1 MNAPLAWLALGA
13 VVGAFS
19 WLWLPLSVAQLGV
32 MAMAGVLTIS
42 TLRST
47 LHILG
52 LVVLGLSLGQASITT
67 QPAPQPVHGIAV
79 GRVAY
84 TSGRS
89 AMLETQ
95 QGKLWA
101 QFPVSAPSKGAVLS
115 AQIRPAADTPVLPG
129 GWLTDA
135 RVKLARATK
144 VKVGHWTQRTSPEQ
158 AQDLPEGLRHG
169 AVLTALAT
177 GDRSN
182 LSPSTTERLRRT
194 GTVHLLAI
202 SGLHVGIVAGLG
214 SLIGW
219 LLSRPFCS
227 AGLPRVARWG
237 PGLGG
242 VLTALCYGQMVH
254 WPVSTQRAA
263 WMVVFVALCALC
275 SRKVHPWQALGL
287 AALAVLLC
295 HPAQVAS
302 LGFLLSFSAVA
313 ALIGW
318 MPAATEWLRPSH
330 PRALRWCVRSLAATV
345 IATFGTLP
353 IAALVFQSL
362 APAAPLANLVAVPL
376 FAGLAVPAALMGIHG
391 PAVSAEFCLFI
402 ADTAVDIAMVWLSWM
417 DLGTITIAVGHLGAI
432 LLFIAVFS
440 SSRPK
445 VAALCIALAFCPI
458 RPHRSG
464 MEVTFPAVGQGS
476 CTLIRWPDGRLW
488 LVDGGPPGRRL
499 LHWLRREGVETLD
512 AVFLT
517 HPDLDHLGG
526 LMPVIDALDVRSF
539 WVSRKPTSDEQ
550 HFRALWLRAHQQGI
564 TAAVFGPGEG
574 TPATDNDT
582 GLVLTLRHG
591 SHRFLLLGDVG
602 AETETRLA
610 EHMPSMTVVLV
621 SHHGSKNSSSA
632 ALISAASAQHA
643 VVQAGAMNRYGHPH
657 DSVIQA
663 WGSDILLR
671 TDQLGSIRMESDGM
685 GLDIRRWHPQTLWAS
700 VMSHAKGSVDTTADQ
715 S

>member
-1 MNAPLAWLALGA
+1 MGA

-19 WLWLPLSVAQLGV
+19 WLWLPLPMMQLGV
-32 MAMAGVLTIS
+32 IAMAGLLTIA

-47 LHILG
+47 LQALG
-52 LVVLGLSLGQASITT
+52 LLMLGLSLGQTTIAT
-67 QPAPQPVHGIAV
+67 QPTPQPAHGIAV
-79 GRVAY
+79 GRVVY

-101 QFPVSAPSKGAVLS
+101 QFSVPAPVKGTVLS
-115 AQIRPAADTPVLPG
+115 AQVRPAADSPVLPG
-129 GWLTDA
+129 GWLPDA

-144 VKVGHWTQRTSPEQ
+144 VKVGHWTQRTPPEQ
-158 AQDLPEGLRHG
+158 TRNLPEGLQHG
-169 AVLTALAT
+169 GVLTALAT
-177 GDRSN
+177 GDRST
-182 LSPSTTERLRRT
+182 LSPSTTDRLRRT

-202 SGLHVGIVAGLG
+202 SGLHVGIVAGMG
-214 SLIGW
+214 ALIGW
-219 LLSRPFCS
+219 LLTRPLCWG
-227 AGLPRVARWG
+227 GLPRIARWG

-242 VLTALCYGQMVH
+242 VLSALCYGQMVH

-263 WMVVFVALCALC
+263 WMVAFVAICTLC

-302 LGFLLSFSAVA
+302 LGFLMSFSAVA

-318 MPAATEWLRPSH
+318 MPAATGWLRPSH
-330 PRALRWCVRSLAATV
+330 PRALRWCVRSLATTV

-353 IAALVFQSL
+353 IAALVFQSI

-376 FAGLAVPAALMGIHG
+376 FAGLAVPAALLGIHG
-391 PAVSAEFCLFI
+391 PAMSADLCLFI
-402 ADTAVDIAMVWLSWM
+402 ADTAVGIAMTWLSWV
-417 DLGTITIAVGHLGAI
+417 DLGTLTIAVGHLGAG
-432 LLFIAVFS
+432 LLFVAVFS
-440 SSRPK
+440 ASRPK
-445 VAALCIALAFCPI
+445 MAALLIALAFCPI
-458 RPHRSG
+458 RPQWSG
-464 MEVTFPAVGQGS
+464 MELTFPAVGQGS
-476 CTLIRWPDGRLW
+476 CVLIRWPDGRLW

-499 LHWLRREGVETLD
+499 LHWLRREGVKTLD

-526 LMPVIDALDVRSF
+526 LIPVIDALDVGTL
-539 WVSRKPTSDEQ
+539 WVSRKPTRDEQ
-550 HFRALWLRAHQQGI
+550 HFRALWLRAHQRGI
-564 TAAVFGPGEG
+564 ETSVFGPGG
-574 TPATDNDT
+574 GIPATDNDT

-591 SHRFLLLGDVG
+591 AHRFLLLGDVG
-602 AETETRLA
+602 AETEARLA

-621 SHHGSKNSSSA
+621 SHHGSKNSSSD
-632 ALISAASAQHA
+632 ALITAANARYA
-643 VVQAGAMNRYGHPH
+643 VIQAGPMNRYGHPH

-671 TDQLGSIRMESDGM
+671 TDQLGSIHMESDGIS
-685 GLDIRRWHPQTLWAS
+685 LDIRRWHPETLWAS
-700 VMSHAKGSVDTTADQ
+700 VASHTKGSVDTTIDQ
-715 S
+715 G